1 METIRTE
8 NRDGVTVVT
17 LNRGT
22 TNAINRQLVAELTGT
37 LRQIKG
43 DSDARGAVLTSSN
56 EKFFSIGLD
65 IPQLFE
71 LNREDFG
78 LFYRA
83 FNRLCIDLY
92 TLPKPLVAAITGHA
106 TAGGCILALCCDYR
120 FIAEG
125 RKLMGMNEIKLG
137 VPVPYPIDCIFRQ
150 LVGVRIAREVVDSG
164 EFYTS
169 DELIGVGMVDQ
180 VLPAEQVVPK
190 SIEKVRLL
198 GSYPQEAVEMI
209 KRNRTEA
216 VEAEILARLKE
227 REEFFI
233 ECWYLDEVRKRLKEA
248 MEKF

>member
-1 METIRTE
+1 METIRAE
-8 NRDGVTVVT
+8 RRDNVTVIS

-22 TNAINRQLVAELTGT
+22 TNAINQQLVDELTKA
-37 LRQIKG
+37 LRQVRD
-43 DSDARGAVLTSSN
+43 DSDARGVVLVSSN

-71 LNREDFG
+71 LSRDDFG
-78 LFYRA
+78 AFYRA
-83 FNRLCIDLY
+83 FNQLCIDLY

-164 EFYTS
+164 EFYPP
-169 DELIGVGMVDQ
+169 DELIGMGMVDQ
-180 VLPAEQVVPK
+180 ALPLEQVLPK
-190 SIEKVRLL
+190 SIDKVRLL
-198 GSYPQEAVEMI
+198 GSYRQEAFKMI
-209 KRNRTEA
+209 KRNRTET

-227 REEFFI
+227 KEEFFI
-233 ECWYLDEVRKRLKEA
+233 ECWYSDEVRKRLKEA

>member
-8 NRDGVTVVT
+8 NRENVTVVT

-22 TNAINRQLVAELTGT
+22 TNAINRQLVDELTET
-37 LRQIKG
+37 LRQLKN
-43 DSDARGAVLTSSN
+43 DTQVRGVVLVSAN
-56 EKFFSIGLD
+56 EKFFSIGFD

-71 LNREDFG
+71 LSRDDFG
-78 LFYRA
+78 AFYRA

-92 TLPKPLVAAITGHA
+92 TLPKLLVAAITGHA

-137 VPVPYPIDCIFRQ
+137 VPVPYPVDRIFRQ
-150 LVGVRIAREVVDSG
+150 LVGVRIVREVVDSG
-164 EFYTS
+164 KFYPP
-169 DELIGVGMVDQ
+169 EKLLQMGMVDQ
-180 VLPAEQVVPK
+180 VLPLEQVLLR
-190 SIEKVRLL
+190 SIEKARLL
-198 GSYPQEAVEMI
+198 GSYRQEAFEMI

-216 VEAEILARLKE
+216 VGAEILARLKE

-233 ECWYLDEVRKRLKEA
+233 KCWYSDEVRRRVKEA

>member
-8 NRDGVTVVT
+8 DRENVTVVT

-22 TNAINRQLVAELTGT
+22 TNAIDRQLVDELTDT
-37 LRQIKG
+37 LRRLKNDTQV
-43 DSDARGAVLTSSN
+43 RGVVLGSAN
-56 EKFFSIGLD
+56 EKFFSIGFD

-71 LNREDFG
+71 LNRDEFG
-78 LFYRA
+78 SFYRA

-92 TLPKPLVAAITGHA
+92 TLPKPTVVAMTGHA

-137 VPVPYPIDCIFRQ
+137 VPVPYPIDLIFRQ
-150 LVGVRIAREVVDSG
+150 LVGVRTARDVADSG
-164 EFYTS
+164 EFYPPG
-169 DELIGVGMVDQ
+169 ELMGMGMVDQ
-180 VLPAEQVVPK
+180 VLPLEQVLPE
-190 SIEKVRLL
+190 SIEKARLL
-198 GSYPQEAVEMI
+198 GSYRQEAFEMI

-227 REEFFI
+227 REGFFI
-233 ECWYLDEVRKRLKEA
+233 ECWYSDEVRRRLKEA

>member
-8 NRDGVTVVT
+8 NRDGVAVVT

-22 TNAINRQLVAELTGT
+22 TNAINRQLVDELTDT
-37 LRQIKG
+37 LRQLKN
-43 DSDARGAVLTSSN
+43 DTQVRGAVLVSSN

-71 LNREDFG
+71 LSRDDFG
-78 LFYRA
+78 AFYRA

-120 FIAEG
+120 FIAQG

-164 EFYTS
+164 EFYPP
-169 DELIGVGMVDQ
+169 DELIGMGMVDQ
-180 VLPAEQVVPK
+180 VLPLEQVLPK
-190 SIEKVRLL
+190 SIDKVRLL

-209 KRNRTEA
+209 KRNRTET
-216 VEAEILARLKE
+216 VEAEILERLKE

-233 ECWYLDEVRKRLKEA
+233 ECWYSDEVRRRLKEA

>member
-8 NRDGVTVVT
+8 KHDGVAVVT

-22 TNAINRQLVAELTGT
+22 TNAINRQLVDELTDT
-37 LRQIKG
+37 LGQLKNETQV
-43 DSDARGAVLTSSN
+43 RGVVLGSAN
-56 EKFFSIGLD
+56 EKFFSIGFD

-71 LNREDFG
+71 LNRDEFG
-78 LFYRA
+78 SFYRA

-92 TLPKPLVAAITGHA
+92 TLPKPTVVAMTGHA

-137 VPVPYPIDCIFRQ
+137 VPVPYPIDLIFRQ

-164 EFYTS
+164 EFYPP
-169 DELIGVGMVDQ
+169 EKLIQMGMVDQ
-180 VLPAEQVVPK
+180 VLPLEQVLPE
-190 SIEKVRLL
+190 SMEKARLL
-198 GSYPQEAVEMI
+198 GSYRQEAFEMI

-216 VEAEILARLKE
+216 VEGDILARLKE
-227 REEFFI
+227 REGFFI
-233 ECWYLDEVRKRLKEA
+233 ECWYSDEVRKRLKEA

>member
-8 NRDGVTVVT
+8 NRDGVAVVT
-17 LNRGT
+17 LNRRT
-22 TNAINRQLVAELTGT
+22 TNAINRQLVDELTGT

-78 LFYRA
+78 SFYRA

-120 FIAEG
+120 FIAQG

-164 EFYTS
+164 EFYPP
-169 DELIGVGMVDQ
+169 DELIGMGMVDQ
-180 VLPAEQVVPK
+180 VLPLEQVLPK
-190 SIEKVRLL
+190 SIDKVRLL

-216 VEAEILARLKE
+216 IEAEILARLKE
-227 REEFFI
+227 REELFI
-233 ECWYLDEVRKRLKEA
+233 ECWYSDEVRKRLKEA

>member
-8 NRDGVTVVT
+8 NRDGVAVVT

-22 TNAINRQLVAELTGT
+22 TNAINRQLVDELTDT
-37 LRQIKG
+37 LRQLKN
-43 DSDARGAVLTSSN
+43 DTQVRGAVLVSSN

-71 LNREDFG
+71 LSRDDFG
-78 LFYRA
+78 AFYRA

-120 FIAEG
+120 FIAQG

-164 EFYTS
+164 EFYPP
-169 DELIGVGMVDQ
+169 DELIGMGMVDQ
-180 VLPAEQVVPK
+180 VLPIEQVLPR
-190 SIEKVRLL
+190 SIDKVRLL
-198 GSYPQEAVEMI
+198 GSYRQEAFEMI
-209 KRNRTEA
+209 KRNRTET
-216 VEAEILARLKE
+216 VEAEILERLKE

-233 ECWYLDEVRKRLKEA
+233 ECWYSDEVRRRLKEA

>member
-8 NRDGVTVVT
+8 NRDGVAVVT

-22 TNAINRQLVAELTGT
+22 TNAINRQLVDELTDT
-37 LRQIKG
+37 LRQLKN
-43 DSDARGAVLTSSN
+43 DTQVRGAVLVSSN

-71 LNREDFG
+71 LSRDDFG
-78 LFYRA
+78 AFYRA

-120 FIAEG
+120 FIAQG

-164 EFYTS
+164 EFYPP
-169 DELIGVGMVDQ
+169 DELIGMGMVDQ
-180 VLPAEQVVPK
+180 GLSLEQVLPK
-190 SIEKVRLL
+190 SIDKVRLL

-209 KRNRTEA
+209 KRNRTET
-216 VEAEILARLKE
+216 VEAEILERLKE

-233 ECWYLDEVRKRLKEA
+233 ECWYFDEVRKRLKEA